1 MTDEIVALY
10 DEQGREC
17 GSAPRSRMRAE
28 NLRHAATCIV
38 LRDGAGRIFLHRR
51 TMTKDVFPGL
61 CDFAAGGVLGAGED
75 PYAGAVR
82 ELAEELGITGVDL
95 EVVGEADYT
104 DEHSRYHAF
113 RYTAVSDGP
122 VRLQPEEV
130 AWGEWVTLAD
140 LRRRIRSDPAD
151 FVPDTLALWESWL
164 ADLD

>member
-1 MTDEIVALY
+1 MTEEIVALY

-17 GSAPRSRMRAE
+17 GSASRLRMRAE

-75 PYAGAVR
+75 PYAGAIR

-95 EVVGEADYT
+95 EVVGEADT
-104 DEHSRYHAF
+104 PMSILATMPSATRPSR
-113 RYTAVSDGP
+113 TARSGCSP
-122 VRLQPEEV
+122 
-130 AWGEWVTLAD
+130 
-140 LRRRIRSDPAD
+140 RRSPGANG
-151 FVPDTLALWESWL
+151 
-164 ADLD
+164 